1 MPRSASHQVVHFYTG
16 QCCIFTPALTAGALE
31 IAKSN
36 GGLFQ
41 VWTGDVLFRAEKG
54 AERGFVK
61 IPEIPG
67 TGVKFSLD
75 TRRPVDLSSTWIA
88 GGDWTFI
95 NIEAERIQESE
106 GVNISEAC
114 INTGSRPPA
123 ERLRRKLLALLPEM
137 EVPLVLDFKDVRAAS
152 SSFLDELLGR
162 MAFQHELGDE
172 LFKTQIRI
180 VGMNE
185 TMRNMANT
193 VIAQRLGR
201 GPIGAAEETSVEKA
215 R

>member
-1 MPRSASHQVVHFYTG
+1 
-16 QCCIFTPALTAGALE
+16 
-31 IAKSN
+31 
-36 GGLFQ
+36 
-41 VWTGDVLFRAEKG
+41 
-54 AERGFVK
+54 
-61 IPEIPG
+61 
-67 TGVKFSLD
+67 
-75 TRRPVDLSSTWIA
+75 
-88 GGDWTFI
+88 
-95 NIEAERIQESE
+95 
-106 GVNISEAC
+106 
-114 INTGSRPPA
+114 
-123 ERLRRKLLALLPEM
+123 M

-172 LFKTQIRI
+172 LFKTRIRI